1 MNNCYFEEADGNG
14 VKTLYK
20 NQQYKKVSGL
30 TVDLSTLLR
39 NYDEESNSYN
49 AFNKNQRFGATNR
62 N

>member
-14 VKTLYK
+14 FKTLEK
-20 NQQYKKVSGL
+20 NEHKKVFGL

-49 AFNKNQRFGATNR
+49 AFTKNQRVGATNP